1 MDSVVTEAR
10 VSLDARLFGQN
21 VIVLALQIAD
31 NLLEGIARIDSI
43 AESRGVNDSQRY
55 ADTILF

>member
-1 MDSVVTEAR
+1 MAGWRNKVEQSMDSVVTEAR

-31 NLLEGIARIDSI
+31 NLLEAIDNF
-43 AESRGVNDSQRY
+43 RDSS
-55 ADTILF
+55 